1 MSPYELGASLLSK
14 CTARAT
20 FGVLGISVGEGALV
34 PPAEDCSAAGTR
46 SLTQSD

>member
-14 CTARAT
+14 CTVRAT

-34 PPAEDCSAAGTR
+34 SLTR
-46 SLTQSD
+46 SLFLFLGHGLPSP